1 MAKKLLVVLMLM
13 MIIPMSGVFAQDD
26 VVCTGLAD
34 EDCAILIAS
43 SEAMQTVET
52 VAFELGLD
60 MNIAPDEE
68 SGEAPIA
75 ISLTGNGEA
84 AIDLAMME
92 QLADMADLA
101 PEDVMADI
109 GAVLTPLLEG
119 FDAKLSVTLSG
130 DGIDDLPASS
140 AEVFLIDGVLYI
152 DLSSLFGSDE
162 PFWMGLPL
170 ADLMS
175 AATAELDM
183 EEMEGAMPDMSA
195 FMELSEMMSEE
206 YITITRLPDTET
218 DMGAAAAFLTEI
230 DYAGMFSNPDFRDAF
245 LSLVQQQIQQQLEAT
260 GDALPEGVDMDA
272 MMDAL
277 VNALADSIVLT
288 MTQWVDLDTNFIVRG
303 EINFDMNLSRDA
315 LISVIETIDMEGDA
329 ETDNVFGIDMT
340 MNASLAMSGFN
351 EPVDIVAPEGA
362 QVITPEMLLGSDA

>member
-34 EDCAILIAS
+34 EDCDILIAS

-68 SGEAPIA
+68 SGEEPIA

-170 ADLMS
+170 ADLMN

-195 FMELSEMMSEE
+195 FMELGEMMGEE
-206 YITITRLPDTET
+206 YITVTRLPDTET
-218 DMGAAAAFLTEI
+218 SMGAAAAFLTEI
-230 DYAGMFSNPDFRDAF
+230 DYAGMFSNPDLREAF
-245 LSLVQQQIQQQLEAT
+245 LSLVQQQLEAT
-260 GDALPEGVDMDA
+260 GDALPEDVDMDA
-272 MMDAL
+272 VMDA
-277 VNALADSIVLT
+277 VATALADSTIT
-288 MTQWVDLDTNFIVRG
+288 MTQWVDLDTNFTVRG
-303 EINFDMNLSRDA
+303 EINVDISLSRDA
-315 LISVIETIDMEGDA
+315 MISVAEAAGD
-329 ETDNVFGIDMT
+329 EVDTDNVFGIAMT
-340 MNASLAMSGFN
+340 MNASMAMSGFN